1 MEGRLVPWCHFVPL
15 DSPQDVDAKLR
26 WCRDN
31 PEHVQAIVANA
42 TAFMKQFAHEEDERE
57 IPAQNRAAIPGE
69 CRVCAVVVVVKP

>member
-1 MEGRLVPWCHFVPL
+1 MEGRLVPWGHFVPL

-57 IPAQNRAAIPGE
+57 LLRRIVRRYQEN
-69 CRVCAVVVVVKP
+69 VVFVQ